1 MASQSYQFA
10 MVLSLLF
17 LNSALGTLLPPVCKV
32 FTLPLCFLSP
42 LGRVRVVCFS
52 LIPLSTRPCTSC
64 PLHWRFSGHAHS
76 VFCTH
81 SRDQDCPLCLLCAQV
96 LHPCLALT
104 LWYPLTQFGTSV
116 QTWSWIV
123 PWTQG
128 SQTLHAAD
136 TFHVSELS
144 ASSHSELCGV
154 APFPAAVAGH
164 PPFHVPFLILKA
176 PIPSPGS
183 RLTNV
188 QVSRFPEIWQ

>member
-1 MASQSYQFA
+1 MLWCLRLVLRSEQNRAVRGCELQFMEYILIGRSHMASQSYQFA

-116 QTWSWIV
+116 QT
-123 PWTQG
+123 
-128 SQTLHAAD
+128 
-136 TFHVSELS
+136 
-144 ASSHSELCGV
+144 
-154 APFPAAVAGH
+154 
-164 PPFHVPFLILKA
+164 
-176 PIPSPGS
+176 
-183 RLTNV
+183 
-188 QVSRFPEIWQ
+188 